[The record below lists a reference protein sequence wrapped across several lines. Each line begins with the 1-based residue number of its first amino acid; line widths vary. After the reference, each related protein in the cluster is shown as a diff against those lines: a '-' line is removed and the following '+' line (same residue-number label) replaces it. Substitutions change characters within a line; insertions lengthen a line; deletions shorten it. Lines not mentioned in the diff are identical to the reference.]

1 LALLIFDRNLILMPF
16 PFITCI
22 LSISISQTCGSL
34 WPGRRSLRQ
43 KNLKKIAKRSTSSIE
58 HCGNGQIAYFLHL
71 LIQSFWV
78 PCDLSS
84 KNFSKK
90 IYYLKLRFM
99 CQDMPRMQDFAPF
112 TTELLGAI
120 SGPLSPGHKDYLA
133 SEVGKSASRAWLDN
147 LNFDLGC
154 PNDY

>member
-1 LALLIFDRNLILMPF
+1 M
-16 PFITCI
+16 
-22 LSISISQTCGSL
+22 
-34 WPGRRSLRQ
+34 
-43 KNLKKIAKRSTSSIE
+43 SSIE
-58 HCGNGQIAYFLHL
+58 NCGNGQIAYFLHL

-99 CQDMPRMQDFAPF
+99 CQDMPRMQYFAPF

-120 SGPLSPGHKDYLA
+120 SGPPVIRTTSQARWASPLRG
-133 SEVGKSASRAWLDN
+133 LDWTT
-147 LNFDLGC
+147 
-154 PNDY
+154 